1 LGDTDSLVK
10 SEKAGA
16 YLKNRARCIGFD
28 FERLLFPKIFY
39 WRKMVDRKSN
49 ILKHKPDLESSLNCD
64 KINILVRYAGLDTEQ
79 HLHRDSLDFGL
90 SVVLVLEC
98 HETYSFRY
106 VRGSHELSY
115 DDDIKDF
122 NISAADLETIK
133 VQKGNC
139 ICFASNLVH
148 GGGHLASNQ

>member
-1 LGDTDSLVK
+1 MKRTR
-10 SEKAGA
+10 
-16 YLKNRARCIGFD
+16 NIGFD
-28 FERLLFPKIFY
+28 LERLLFPEIFY
-39 WRKMVDRKSN
+39 GRKMVDRKSN
-49 ILKHKPDLESSLNCD
+49 ILKHKPNLESSLNCD

-139 ICFASNLVH
+139 ICFAYRISFMA
-148 GGGHLASNQ
+148 GGHLASNQ